1 MPHETKCGSEEGAT
15 KHPVGSTSQWNI
27 DMHAAQ
33 AETSNETGIDEAFL
47 DRLKQIVGPAGY
59 IDDPNEIRPH
69 CLAFRD
75 GWAGVTPLVV
85 KPSSTEEVV
94 AIVKACRA
102 ARVPIVPQGGNT
114 GVTGASQPHASGNEI
129 ILSTSRL
136 RAIREIDLDN
146 DTMTVEAGVILAEI
160 RNKASELNRLFPL
173 SLGAEGT
180 CQIGGNI
187 STNAGG
193 VQVLR
198 YGNTRNLILGLEV
211 VTPDGDIWDGLRGLR
226 KDNTGYD
233 LKQLFIGGEGTL
245 GIVTAAQV
253 RLFPKPTDVQTAM
266 VALPDPAAAVSL
278 LSALRQRM
286 GDALSAFELM
296 QRSCMQAVFE
306 LMSGHSDP
314 FAESHPWY
322 VLLEATGQYDSG
334 TLREPLEAGLQ
345 DALESGLITDA
356 VLASSEEQRRALWA
370 MREDQGEVQRR
381 AGTGIKHDVSVP
393 VSKVAEFIAR
403 ADAALATSYPG
414 IRPYAFGHVGD
425 GNIHYNPL
433 APLDWSSEA
442 FAAERP
448 AINRIVHDIIA
459 ELNGSI
465 SAEHGIGRLRIE
477 EAEVYKSPVELALMR
492 KIKRALDPLNLMNP
506 GKVLRLDADPT

>member
-1 MPHETKCGSEEGAT
+1 MTGAAADAS
-15 KHPVGSTSQWNI
+15 GSTSRNI
-27 DMHAAQ
+27 DMHATH
-33 AETSNETGIDEAFL
+33 AETSDGTGIDDAFL
-47 DRLKQIVGPAGY
+47 ARLKEIVGPAGY
-59 IDDPNEIRPH
+59 IDDVDGIRPH

-75 GWAGVTPLVV
+75 GWTGATPLVV
-85 KPSSTEEVV
+85 RPSSTAEVAAV
-94 AIVKACRA
+94 VRACRD
-102 ARVPIVPQGGNT
+102 ARVPLVPQGGNT
-114 GVTGASQPHASGNEI
+114 GVTGASQPHATGDEI
-129 ILSTSRL
+129 VLSTTRL

-160 RNKASELNRLFPL
+160 QNKASELNRLFPL

-211 VTPDGDIWDGLRGLR
+211 VTPDGEIWNGLRGLR

-245 GIVTAAQV
+245 GIVTAAQI

-266 VALPDPAAAVSL
+266 VALPDPTAAVSL
-278 LSALRQRM
+278 LSGLRQRM

-296 QRSCMQAVFE
+296 QRSCVQAALD

-322 VLLEATGQYDSG
+322 VLLEATGQSSPD
-334 TLREPLEAGLQ
+334 TLRGPLEAGLG

-356 VLASSEEQRRALWA
+356 VLAESVEQRRALWA

-393 VSKVAEFIAR
+393 VSRVAEFIAR
-403 ADAALATSYPG
+403 ADAALAARYPG

-433 APLDWSSEA
+433 APLDWSGEA

-477 EAEVYKSPVELALMR
+477 EAEFYKSPVELALMR

-506 GKVLRLDADPT
+506 GKVLRREGESPN